1 MSQGEIVLLPKV
13 RKCPRCEGFNVF
25 RVNGVTYENAFK
37 SLTNWTVKKIFN
49 CRKCKIEL
57 GFFEHS
63 DIEKKEKL
71 VWIDLFKCEDYYH
84 DRLKE
89 LQIDE
94 TKNTKQSEK
103 CYKAQR
109 EITNIRNKIA
119 LDQIKVKI
127 KAKIQKKGMLI

>member
-1 MSQGEIVLLPKV
+1 MSQGEIVLLPRV

-37 SLTNWTVKKIFN
+37 SLTDWTVKKIFN

-71 VWIDLFKCEDYYH
+71 VWIDLFKCEDYYY

-94 TKNTKQSEK
+94 TKNTKQSGK
-103 CYKAQR
+103 YYKAQR

>member
-1 MSQGEIVLLPKV
+1 MVLLPRV

-37 SLTNWTVKKIFN
+37 SLADWTVKKKFN

-57 GFFEHS
+57 GLFEHS

-71 VWIDLFKCEDYYH
+71 VWIDLFKCEDYYF

-103 CYKAQR
+103 YYKVQR

>member
-1 MSQGEIVLLPKV
+1 MVLLPRV

-37 SLTNWTVKKIFN
+37 SLADWTVKKIFN

-57 GFFEHS
+57 GLLEHS
-63 DIEKKEKL
+63 DMEKKEKL
-71 VWIDLFKCEDYYH
+71 IWIDLFRCQDSYY

-89 LQIDE
+89 LQLNE
-94 TKNTKQSEK
+94 TKSLKQSEK
-103 CYKAQR
+103 YYKLQK
-109 EITNIRNKIA
+109 EIKDIQNKIA

-127 KAKIQKKGMLI
+127 KAKIQKKGTLIQYAL